1 MSERV
6 GRPVHE
12 LEEQLTVDELLEYRA
27 FWKVK
32 ADAEKKAAEAA
43 RHRKR

>member
-1 MSERV
+1 
-6 GRPVHE
+6 VHE